1 MNIERYLVITKP
13 GETNL
18 HVELNMK
25 KKDLEANAT
34 KCYDID
40 DLTAPIASG
49 GFRVNGMV
57 IIPCSMK
64 TLAGVAN
71 GYSDNLLLRAAD
83 VTIKERRPLVLVIR
97 ETPLN
102 PIHIKN
108 IFTLA
113 NIGVIILPASPGFYH
128 KPKTIN
134 DLIDHI
140 IGKILDILDI
150 EHNLYKR
157 WRT

>member
-1 MNIERYLVITKP
+1 MTRKDFE
-13 GETNL
+13 NL
-18 HVELNMK
+18 ASYVY
-25 KKDLEANAT
+25 EAN
-34 KCYDID
+34 DWNS
-40 DLTAPIASG
+40 PIVSG
-49 GFRVNGMV
+49 SFKTDGMV

-102 PIHIKN
+102 PIQIKN

-157 WRT
+157 WRD